1 MMKID
6 NVTLKVKDI
15 DKMTAFYEKVLGM
28 KVRKRDSERTE
39 LGTDKDTLLILKT
52 NEKLNYRKPETANL
66 YHIAYL
72 LPERTDLAVFL
83 RHIMDIGF
91 DGLGAADHLVSEA
104 IYLNDPE
111 NNGIEIYTDR
121 NKEVWSYT
129 NNGDVVMDTLSLN
142 ADELYYLS
150 SNSNFRMP
158 DGSRVGHVHMQG
170 VNIPEIRKFYEDI
183 LLLNKTAVMPNA
195 VFMSYDGYH
204 HHFAFN
210 HWDSRISK
218 PGDNTSTGL
227 EAIEY
232 EIDKERY
239 EHIKNNAEKNLK
251 YPDLEIMDGY
261 FTINDLNN
269 VKLIINNKN

>member
-6 NVTLKVKDI
+6 NVILKVKDI

-28 KVRKRDSERTE
+28 KVRKRNSERTE

-72 LPERTDLAVFL
+72 LPKRTDLAVFL

>member
-6 NVTLKVKDI
+6 NVILKVKDI

-121 NKEVWSYT
+121 NKEGWSYT

>member
-72 LPERTDLAVFL
+72 LPKRTDLAVFL

-121 NKEVWSYT
+121 NKEGWSYT
-129 NNGDVVMDTLSLN
+129 NNGDVVMDTLSLD

-150 SNSNFRMP
+150 SHSDFRMP
-158 DGSRVGHVHMQG
+158 DGTRIGHVHMQG

-195 VFMSYDGYH
+195 VFLSYDGYH

-218 PGDNTSTGL
+218 PGDNLSTGL
-227 EAIEY
+227 EIIEY
-232 EIDKERY
+232 EVDKDRY
-239 EHIKNNAEKNLK
+239 ENIKNNAEKNLK

-261 FTINDLNN
+261 FMINDLNN
-269 VKLIINNKN
+269 VKLIINNKK

>member
-1 MMKID
+1 MIKI
-6 NVTLKVKDI
+6 NKVALKVKDI
-15 DKMTAFYEKVLGM
+15 DKMTDFYKKILGM
-28 KVRKRDSERTE
+28 KVRKQEKELTE
-39 LGTDKDTLLILKT
+39 LGTDRDTLLILKT
-52 NEKLNYRKPETANL
+52 NKEINYRKPETANL

-121 NKEVWSYT
+121 NKEGWSYT

-150 SNSNFRMP
+150 GDSTFRMS
-158 DGSRVGHVHMQG
+158 DGTRVGHVHMQG
-170 VNIPEIRKFYEDI
+170 INISEIRKFYEDI

-195 VFMSYDGYH
+195 VFLSYDGYH

-218 PGDNTSTGL
+218 PGDNASTGL
-227 EAIEY
+227 ETIEY
-232 EIDKERY
+232 EVDRERY
-239 EHIKNNAEKNLK
+239 WHIRDNAEKNLK
-251 YPDLEIMDGY
+251 YPDLEILDGHLI
-261 FTINDLNN
+261 INDLNN
-269 VKLIINNKN
+269 VKLVINSKN

>member
-6 NVTLKVKDI
+6 NVILKVKDI
-15 DKMTAFYEKVLGM
+15 DKMTAFYEKILGM
-28 KVRKRDSERTE
+28 KVRKQDSERTE

-52 NEKLNYRKPETANL
+52 NEKLNYRKPEIANL

-121 NKEVWSYT
+121 NKEGWSYT

-261 FTINDLNN
+261 FMINDLNN

>member
-72 LPERTDLAVFL
+72 LPERADLAVFL
-83 RHIMDIGF
+83 RHIIDIGF
-91 DGLGAADHLVSEA
+91 VGVGAADHLVSEA
-104 IYLNDPE
+104 IYLSDPE

-121 NKEVWSYT
+121 KQEVWNYAK
-129 NNGDVVMDTLSLN
+129 NGDVVMDTLSLN
-142 ADELYYLS
+142 GDELYYLS
-150 SNSNFRMP
+150 SDSNFRMP
-158 DGSRVGHVHMQG
+158 NGSRVGHVHMQG
-170 VNIPEIRKFYEDI
+170 INIPEIRKFYEDI

-195 VFMSYDGYH
+195 VFLSYDGYH

-227 EAIEY
+227 EVIEY
-232 EIDKERY
+232 EVDKERY

-261 FTINDLNN
+261 FMINDLNN

>member
-1 MMKID
+1 MMQID
-6 NVTLKVKDI
+6 NVVLKVKDI
-15 DKMTAFYEKVLGM
+15 DKMTNFYEKVLGM
-28 KVRKRDSERTE
+28 KVRKRDNERSE
-39 LGTDKDTLLILKT
+39 LGTDVDTLLILKT

-72 LPERTDLAVFL
+72 LPERSDLAVFL
-83 RHIMDIGF
+83 RHIIDIGF
-91 DGLGAADHLVSEA
+91 DGVGAADHLVSEA
-104 IYLNDPE
+104 IYLSDPE

-121 NKEVWSYT
+121 KQEVWNYAK
-129 NNGDVVMDTLSLN
+129 NGDVVMDTLSLN
-142 ADELYYLS
+142 GDELYYLS
-150 SNSNFRMP
+150 SDSNFRMP
-158 DGSRVGHVHMQG
+158 NGSRVGHVHMQG
-170 VNIPEIRKFYEDI
+170 INIPEIRKFYEDI

-195 VFMSYDGYH
+195 VFLSYDGYH

-227 EAIEY
+227 EVIEY
-232 EIDKERY
+232 EVDKERY

-261 FTINDLNN
+261 FMINDLNN

>member
-52 NEKLNYRKPETANL
+52 NEKLNYRKPEIANL

-121 NKEVWSYT
+121 NKEGWSYT

-261 FTINDLNN
+261 FMINDLNN

>member
-6 NVTLKVKDI
+6 NVILKVKDI

-39 LGTDKDTLLILKT
+39 LGTDKDTLLIIKT

-121 NKEVWSYT
+121 NKEGWSYT

-261 FTINDLNN
+261 FMINDLNN

>member
-6 NVTLKVKDI
+6 NVILKVKDI

-39 LGTDKDTLLILKT
+39 LGTDKDTLLVLKT

-72 LPERTDLAVFL
+72 LPERADLAVFL

-121 NKEVWSYT
+121 NKEGWSYT

-150 SNSNFRMP
+150 SNSDFRMP

-261 FTINDLNN
+261 FMINDLNN

>member
-6 NVTLKVKDI
+6 NVILKVKDI
-15 DKMTAFYEKVLGM
+15 DKMTAFYEKILGM
-28 KVRKRDSERTE
+28 KVRKQDSERTE

-52 NEKLNYRKPETANL
+52 NEKLNYRKPEIANL

-121 NKEVWSYT
+121 NKEGWSYT

-170 VNIPEIRKFYEDI
+170 INIPEIRKFYEDI

-195 VFMSYDGYH
+195 VFLSYDGYH

-261 FTINDLNN
+261 FMINDLNN

>member
-1 MMKID
+1 
-6 NVTLKVKDI
+6 
-15 DKMTAFYEKVLGM
+15 
-28 KVRKRDSERTE
+28 
-39 LGTDKDTLLILKT
+39 
-52 NEKLNYRKPETANL
+52 
-66 YHIAYL
+66 
-72 LPERTDLAVFL
+72 
-83 RHIMDIGF
+83 
-91 DGLGAADHLVSEA
+91 
-104 IYLNDPE
+104 
-111 NNGIEIYTDR
+111 
-121 NKEVWSYT
+121 
-129 NNGDVVMDTLSLN
+129 MDTLSLY

-150 SNSNFRMP
+150 SNLDFRMP

>member
-6 NVTLKVKDI
+6 NVILKVKDI
-15 DKMTAFYEKVLGM
+15 DKMIAFYEKVLGM

-121 NKEVWSYT
+121 NKEGWSYT

-195 VFMSYDGYH
+195 VFLSYDGYH

-218 PGDNTSTGL
+218 PGDNESTGL
-227 EAIEY
+227 EIIEY
-232 EIDKERY
+232 EVDKERY
-239 EHIKNNAEKNLK
+239 EHIKNNAEKKLK

-261 FTINDLNN
+261 FMINDLNN

>member
-6 NVTLKVKDI
+6 NVILKVKDI

-28 KVRKRDSERTE
+28 KVRKQDSERTE

-121 NKEVWSYT
+121 NKEGWSYT

-261 FTINDLNN
+261 FMINDLNN

>member
-6 NVTLKVKDI
+6 NVILKVKDI

-121 NKEVWSYT
+121 NKEGWSYT

-150 SNSNFRMP
+150 SNSDFRMP

-261 FTINDLNN
+261 FMINDLNN

>member
-6 NVTLKVKDI
+6 NVILKVKDI
-15 DKMTAFYEKVLGM
+15 DKMTAFYEKILGM
-28 KVRKRDSERTE
+28 KVRKQDSERTE

-72 LPERTDLAVFL
+72 LPERTGLAVFL

-121 NKEVWSYT
+121 NKEGWSYT

-150 SNSNFRMP
+150 SNLDFRMP

-261 FTINDLNN
+261 FMINDLNN

>member
-6 NVTLKVKDI
+6 NVVLKVKDI
-15 DKMTAFYEKVLGM
+15 DKMTSFYEKVLGM
-28 KVRKRDSERTE
+28 KVRKRDNERIE
-39 LGTDKDTLLILKT
+39 LGTDKDTLLVLKT

-72 LPERTDLAVFL
+72 LPERADLAVFL

-91 DGLGAADHLVSEA
+91 DGVGAADHLVSEA

-121 NKEVWSYT
+121 NQEVWNYA

-170 VNIPEIRKFYEDI
+170 INIPEIRKFYEDI

-195 VFMSYDGYH
+195 VFLSYDGYH

-218 PGDNTSTGL
+218 PGDNESTGL
-227 EAIEY
+227 EIIEY
-232 EIDKERY
+232 EVDKERY
-239 EHIKNNAEKNLK
+239 EHIKNNAEKKLK

-261 FTINDLNN
+261 FMINDLNN

>member
-6 NVTLKVKDI
+6 NVILKVKDI

-52 NEKLNYRKPETANL
+52 NEKLNYRKPEIANL

-121 NKEVWSYT
+121 NKEGWSYT

-195 VFMSYDGYH
+195 VFLSYDGYH

-218 PGDNTSTGL
+218 PGDNESTGL
-227 EAIEY
+227 EIIEY
-232 EIDKERY
+232 EVDKERY

-261 FTINDLNN
+261 FMINDLNN

>member
-1 MMKID
+1 
-6 NVTLKVKDI
+6 
-15 DKMTAFYEKVLGM
+15 M

-52 NEKLNYRKPETANL
+52 NEKLKYRKPETANL

-121 NKEVWSYT
+121 NKEGWSYT

-261 FTINDLNN
+261 FMINDLNN

>member
-6 NVTLKVKDI
+6 NVILKVKDI
-15 DKMTAFYEKVLGM
+15 DKMIAFYEKVLGM

-121 NKEVWSYT
+121 NKEGWSYT

-150 SNSNFRMP
+150 SNLDFRMP

-261 FTINDLNN
+261 FMINDLNN

>member
-6 NVTLKVKDI
+6 KIILKVKDI

-28 KVRKRDSERTE
+28 KVRKRDNERIE
-39 LGTDKDTLLILKT
+39 LGTDKDTLLVLKT

-72 LPERTDLAVFL
+72 LPERADLAVFL

-121 NKEVWSYT
+121 NKEGWSYT

-150 SNSNFRMP
+150 SNLDFRMP

-195 VFMSYDGYH
+195 VFLSYDGYH

-261 FTINDLNN
+261 FMINDLNN

>member
-6 NVTLKVKDI
+6 NVVLKVKDI
-15 DKMTAFYEKVLGM
+15 DKMTNFYEKVLGM

-52 NEKLNYRKPETANL
+52 NEKLNYRKPEIANL

-121 NKEVWSYT
+121 NKEGWSYT

-218 PGDNTSTGL
+218 PGDNESTGL
-227 EAIEY
+227 EIIEY
-232 EIDKERY
+232 EVDKERY
-239 EHIKNNAEKNLK
+239 EHIKNNAEKKLK

-261 FTINDLNN
+261 FMINDLNN

>member
-6 NVTLKVKDI
+6 NVILKVKDI

-28 KVRKRDSERTE
+28 KVRKQDSERTE

-52 NEKLNYRKPETANL
+52 NEKLNYRKPEIANL

-121 NKEVWSYT
+121 NKEGWSYT

-251 YPDLEIMDGY
+251 YPDLEKMDGY
-261 FTINDLNN
+261 FMINDLNN

>member
-1 MMKID
+1 MMKI
-6 NVTLKVKDI
+6 NKVALKVKDI
-15 DKMTAFYEKVLGM
+15 DKMTDFYKKILGM
-28 KVRKRDSERTE
+28 KVRKQEKELTE
-39 LGTDKDTLLILKT
+39 LGTDRDTLLILKT
-52 NEKLNYRKPETANL
+52 NKEINYRKPETANL

-121 NKEVWSYT
+121 NKEGWSYT

-150 SNSNFRMP
+150 SNLDFRMP

-261 FTINDLNN
+261 FMINDLNN

>member
-121 NKEVWSYT
+121 NKEGWSYT

-261 FTINDLNN
+261 FMINDLNN

>member
-6 NVTLKVKDI
+6 NVVLKVKDI
-15 DKMTAFYEKVLGM
+15 DKMTSFYEKVLGM
-28 KVRKRDSERTE
+28 KVRKRDNERIE
-39 LGTDKDTLLILKT
+39 LGTDKDTLLVLKT

-72 LPERTDLAVFL
+72 LPERADLAVFL

-121 NKEVWSYT
+121 NKEGWSYT

-150 SNSNFRMP
+150 SNLDFRMP

-239 EHIKNNAEKNLK
+239 EHIKNNAEKNQSSVTSRNSFN
-251 YPDLEIMDGY
+251 GAR
-261 FTINDLNN
+261 
-269 VKLIINNKN
+269 